1 MRLGKIGTSEW
12 TNEAQLCKYP
22 EGRSE
27 EKTHRDY
34 RACDLENKI
43 CYLTSRD
50 WKVWRKTWQDIKSRT
65 KSKVSGMRR
74 HERATGGGPPIED
87 DISKS
92 DEDIINIVK
101 VVSIEGHNETTESAV
116 DFDFDALEK
125 TNDEIIVEEELTTAE
140 GKEMLRHRH
149 KL

>member
-1 MRLGKIGTSEW
+1 
-12 TNEAQLCKYP
+12 
-22 EGRSE
+22 
-27 EKTHRDY
+27 
-34 RACDLENKI
+34 
-43 CYLTSRD
+43 
-50 WKVWRKTWQDIKSRT
+50 
-65 KSKVSGMRR
+65 MRR